1 MDAQHLLLGWMV
13 VFWGNGVVVVWGLF
27 YDLIF
32 KCKYA
37 GLTDLG
43 VQELRINWVI
53 SIQNNKKKKKN
64 SKINMLAKS
73 FVEIVKF

>member
-1 MDAQHLLLGWMV
+1 
-13 VFWGNGVVVVWGLF
+13 VVVWGLF

-53 SIQNNKKKKKN
+53 SIQNNKKKKQQN
-64 SKINMLAKS
+64 
-73 FVEIVKF
+73 